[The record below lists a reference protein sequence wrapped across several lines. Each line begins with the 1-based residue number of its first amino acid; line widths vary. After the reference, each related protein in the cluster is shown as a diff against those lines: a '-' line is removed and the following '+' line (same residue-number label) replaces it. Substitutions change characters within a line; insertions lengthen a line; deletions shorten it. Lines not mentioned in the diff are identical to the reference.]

1 MEQVTAPTRP
11 PKADPAQQ
19 LQAPQ
24 QEPAGTHLV
33 EQRNSPTP
41 APGQIGVTSVE
52 APAAGDDV
60 KIVDQQQPVLAPAPG
75 GQQAANTSD
84 PPEEIRAAQQPAES
98 PKVQQQQQQ
107 QQVSMII
114 SKEMS
119 TSRTGIIT

>member
-1 MEQVTAPTRP
+1 MEQVTASTRP
-11 PKADPAQQ
+11 PEADPEQQQQ

-24 QEPAGTHLV
+24 QEPAGTDLV

-52 APAAGDDV
+52 APAAGGDV
-60 KIVDQQQPVLAPAPG
+60 KIVDQQQPVLTPAPG
-75 GQQAANTSD
+75 GQQAANTSN
-84 PPEEIRAAQQPAES
+84 PPEEILAAQQPAES

-114 SKEMS
+114 SNEMS
-119 TSRTGIIT
+119 TYRT

>member
-1 MEQVTAPTRP
+1 VEQVTASTRP
-11 PKADPAQQ
+11 PEADPEQH

-24 QEPAGTHLV
+24 QEPAGTDVV

-60 KIVDQQQPVLAPAPG
+60 KIVDHQQPVLAPAHG
-75 GQQAANTSD
+75 GQQADNTSN
-84 PPEEIRAAQQPAES
+84 PPEEILAAQQPAES

-107 QQVSMII
+107 QVSMII

-119 TSRTGIIT
+119 TCRTGIIT